1 MPSFQQRKA
10 VGDAHE
16 KRIAE
21 ELTARGWSVN
31 PWGQGVLT
39 QPVQAAL
46 RMTDSS
52 LRWTPDLLAA
62 KGDHLTMI
70 DCKSS
75 MTSRATRRHAI
86 ERAAVHSHFQL
97 VAWSELPIYYVF
109 DNLDVLTPYDALTA
123 GQTGPHSL
131 SGSGAPYLLVPTTE
145 RRTFD
150 STFGLR
156 KHPVAPM
163 TQASRH
169 PLRLTNRH
177 QSQH

>member
-16 KRIAE
+16 QRIAQ
-21 ELTARGWSVN
+21 ELTARGWAVN

-46 RMTDSS
+46 RQTDSS

-62 KGDHLTMI
+62 KEGRVALI

-75 MTSRATRRHAI
+75 MTSRATHRHAI
-86 ERAAVHSHFQL
+86 ESAAVDAHLQL
-97 VAWSELPIYYVF
+97 VAWTRLPLYYVF

-123 GQTGPHSL
+123 GQTGPRSVRT
-131 SGSGAPYLLVPTTE
+131 GSGAPYLLVPTTLCRPFDTVFGP
-145 RRTFD
+145 RRNP
-150 STFGLR
+150 S
-156 KHPVAPM
+156 VASD
-163 TQASRH
+163 AA
-169 PLRLTNRH
+169 
-177 QSQH
+177 